1 MLQLRDGI
9 MSCMQLRNTF
19 LPVLLAN
26 SLLSLVL
33 LCIFIKLVQY
43 RVATFAVLL
52 NDCVAQQKVNSG
64 LRQGIQMRPKLGFV
78 HTFVL
83 QSSQRV
89 LWNVTPSLTWH
100 QVLKETRI
108 RLLQRF
114 TFTFFLGVKRLL
126 WFVNHYLVL
135 ESPALISP
143 ELLIARV
150 AVRLHLLIFLLVHLH
165 ILDQF

>member
-9 MSCMQLRNTF
+9 MSSMQLRNTF

-33 LCIFIKLVQY
+33 FCIFIKLVQY

-89 LWNVTPSLTWH
+89 L
-100 QVLKETRI
+100 
-108 RLLQRF
+108 
-114 TFTFFLGVKRLL
+114 
-126 WFVNHYLVL
+126 
-135 ESPALISP
+135 
-143 ELLIARV
+143 
-150 AVRLHLLIFLLVHLH
+150 
-165 ILDQF
+165 